1 MSDAFFKKQI
11 HLATRLRHSPQEMY
25 MVNLSNRLQ
34 EIKKELDKDVT
45 QDYRRKLIN
54 EQQEIFSTLDIS
66 GRDLGIGLI
75 NPNPPPQLNS
85 HGTLANLQNPYII

>member
-1 MSDAFFKKQI
+1 MSDALYQKEI
-11 HLATRLRHSPQEMY
+11 HLATRLRHSPQDY

-66 GRDLGIGLI
+66 GRDLRIGLI

>member
-1 MSDAFFKKQI
+1 MSDAFFKKEI
-11 HLATRLRHSPQEMY
+11 HLATRLRHSPQDY

-45 QDYRRKLIN
+45 QDYRRTLMK
-54 EQQEIFSTLDIS
+54 EKQEILRRLHMS
-66 GRDLGIGLI
+66 GRDLRSGLI